1 MRFVNCR
8 ELQEK
13 FNVTAIPKLI
23 VVNEN
28 SEVVTSRGRKEITDR
43 GVGAFRSWSSVSQLQ
58 TAGVF
63 NEETKLPQQTPIS
76 QTDSMTTS
84 K

>member
-1 MRFVNCR
+1 MRFFFNYR

-43 GVGAFRSWSSVSQLQ
+43 GVGAFRSWSSGTQLQ
-58 TAGVF
+58 TTSVL
-63 NEETKLPQQTPIS
+63 NEETPLP
-76 QTDSMTTS
+76 
-84 K
+84 